1 MAFTVQMDNP
11 ILYSTPPVQT
21 EDNNETHHTGY
32 FDAWNVNLNNIYD
45 NSGLLGIDI
54 NPKSYKKID
63 LAKYN
68 KEFERNM
75 NLEYVKHKEREKNN
89 LDKLSYEIEDKSV
102 SRLDDQTIK
111 QLMENTKKTWY
122 DIMDDILDGN
132 LSVGVFVNNDR
143 MFYVGILV
151 VIIVIFIYILIT
163 ILD

>member
-1 MAFTVQMDNP
+1 MASTVQMDNQ

-45 NSGLLGIDI
+45 NSGLLGIDVKP
-54 NPKSYKKID
+54 NSSKKID

-75 NLEYVKHKEREKNN
+75 NIEYVKHKEREKNN
-89 LDKLSYEIEDKSV
+89 LDKLSYETKDNTSILV
-102 SRLDDQTIK
+102 NLTIQ

-122 DIMDDILDGN
+122 DIMDDIMDGN
-132 LSVGVFVNNDR
+132 LSIGVFVNNDR

-163 ILD
+163 LLD

>member
-1 MAFTVQMDNP
+1 
-11 ILYSTPPVQT
+11 
-21 EDNNETHHTGY
+21 
-32 FDAWNVNLNNIYD
+32 
-45 NSGLLGIDI
+45 
-54 NPKSYKKID
+54 
-63 LAKYN
+63 
-68 KEFERNM
+68 M

-89 LDKLSYEIEDKSV
+89 IDKLSYEMEDKSV

-132 LSVGVFVNNDR
+132 LSVGVFVDNDR

-163 ILD
+163 LLD